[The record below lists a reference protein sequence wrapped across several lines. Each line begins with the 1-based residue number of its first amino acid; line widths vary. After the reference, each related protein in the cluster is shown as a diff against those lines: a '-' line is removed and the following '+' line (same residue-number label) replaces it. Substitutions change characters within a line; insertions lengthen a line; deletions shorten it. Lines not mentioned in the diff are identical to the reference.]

1 MSSAPAEPR
10 TRLLALSLA
19 ALALIA
25 ILVAWCAH
33 PICMP
38 LSAAD
43 VAEAAKRAPLETRT
57 DRQLHG
63 PILQRRG
70 EQWYQCKSW
79 ISRQFFF

>member
-1 MSSAPAEPR
+1 MENARGASPVNII
-10 TRLLALSLA
+10 ALSLA
-19 ALALIA
+19 TIALIA
-25 ILVAWCAH
+25 ILVAWCVH

-43 VAEAAKRAPLETRT
+43 VTEAAKWAPLETRT

-63 PILQRRG
+63 LIFQRRG
-70 EQWYQCKSW
+70 DQWYQCKSW

>member
-1 MSSAPAEPR
+1 VPAEQR
-10 TRLLALSLA
+10 GRALAFTLTAVALLVILA
-19 ALALIA
+19 A
-25 ILVAWCAH
+25 WCVH

-43 VAEAAKRAPLETRT
+43 AAEAAKRAPLETRT

-63 PILQRRG
+63 PIWQHRG
-70 EQWYQCKSW
+70 DQWHQCKSW